1 MLKGIGN
8 ILGKISDFAGMFKE
22 GGDYANLGGP
32 LAFGLPAIFK
42 YFGAKADA
50 RRIEE
55 QNARMLAEKKI
66 VQNYYNDPSAGLPS
80 ELTPPPLTD
89 LVQNLNFTGNFDA
102 SGQPMYESFTAE
114 DFPVRS
120 KDGGI
125 MKLAMGGQPEVSY
138 SAYGNDGIKG
148 GFYSNIKEAEDDVN
162 KVPPLTAYMNQGG
175 DTMNFPRRT
184 GTIRGPGTKTSDS
197 IPAMLSDGEF
207 VQRTDAVNG
216 AGIMMGAKN
225 ANEAQKKG
233 AQFMYALQDRLA
245 KMGKQ
250 V

>member
-1 MLKGIGN
+1 MLKGILN
-8 ILGKISDFAGMFKE
+8 IVDKVAGFADYFGK
-22 GGDYANLGGP
+22 GGKYASLGGP
-32 LAFGLPAIFK
+32 LSFLIGAGAN
-42 YFGAKADA
+42 YFGAKADK
-50 RRIEE
+50 RRAEE
-55 QNARMLAEKKI
+55 QYARMMAEKNI
-66 VQNYYNDPSAGLPS
+66 VSDYYNNPGGGLPS

-148 GFYSNIKEAEDDVN
+148 GFYNNIKEAEDDVN

-175 DTMNFPRRT
+175 DTMSFPRRT
-184 GTIRGPGTKTSDS
+184 GTIRGPGTKTSDD

-225 ANEAQKKG
+225 ADEAQKKG

-245 KMGKQ
+245 KMGKR

>member
-1 MLKGIGN
+1 MLQGLKS
-8 ILGKISDFAGMFKE
+8 ILKTANNVAKMFYKD
-22 GGDYANLGGP
+22 GDYAALGGP
-32 LAFGLPAIFK
+32 LSFL
-42 YFGAKADA
+42 FGAGINYLGAEGDKRKAEADY
-50 RRIEE
+50 
-55 QNARMLAEKKI
+55 ARMLAEKNI
-66 VQNYYNDPSAGLPS
+66 VSNYYNNPGGGLPS

-89 LVQNLNFTGNFDA
+89 LVENLNFTGNFDA

-125 MKLAMGGQPEVSY
+125 MKLAMGGKPEVSY

-175 DTMNFPRRT
+175 DTMNFPRKT

-245 KMGKQ
+245 KMGKR

>member
-1 MLKGIGN
+1 MLTGIGN
-8 ILGKISDFAGMFKE
+8 ILEKVSDFSKMFSGE
-22 GGDYANLGGP
+22 GRFSGLGGP
-32 LAFGLPAIFK
+32 LAFGLPAILN
-42 YFGAKADA
+42 YFAGKQDK
-50 RRIEE
+50 RRAEE
-55 QNARMLAEKKI
+55 QYARMMAEKNI
-66 VQNYYNDPSAGLPS
+66 VSDYYNNPGGGLPS
-80 ELTPPPLTD
+80 QLTPPPLTD
-89 LVQNLNFTGNFDA
+89 LVENLNFTGNFDA
-102 SGQPMYESFTAE
+102 SGQPIYESFTAE

-125 MKLAMGGQPEVSY
+125 MKLAMGGKPEVSY

-148 GFYSNIKEAEDDVN
+148 GFYSNIKKAEDDVN

-225 ANEAQKKG
+225 ADEAQKKG

>member
-8 ILGKISDFAGMFKE
+8 ILDKVAKFTDFFGE
-22 GGDYANLGGP
+22 GGKYSSFGGP
-32 LAFGLPAIFK
+32 LSFLIGAGAN
-42 YFGAKADA
+42 YFGAKADK
-50 RRIEE
+50 RRAEADY
-55 QNARMLAEKKI
+55 ARMLAEKNI
-66 VQNYYNDPSAGLPS
+66 VSNYYNDPSGGLPS
-80 ELTPPPLTD
+80 QLTPPPMTD

-148 GFYSNIKEAEDDVN
+148 GFYSNIKKAEDDVN
-162 KVPPLTAYMNQGG
+162 KVPPLTAFMNQGG

-225 ANEAQKKG
+225 ADEAQKKG

-245 KMGKQ
+245 KMGKR

>member
-1 MLKGIGN
+1 MLKGILN
-8 ILGKISDFAGMFKE
+8 IVDKVAGFTDLFGQGGKYSS
-22 GGDYANLGGP
+22 LGGP
-32 LAFGLPAIFK
+32 LSFLIGAGAN
-42 YFGAKADA
+42 YFGATSDK
-50 RRIEE
+50 R
-55 QNARMLAEKKI
+55 NLAEKNI
-66 VQNYYNDPSAGLPS
+66 VSNYYNNPSGGLPS

-102 SGQPMYESFTAE
+102 SGHPMYESFTAE

-125 MKLAMGGQPEVSY
+125 MKLAMCRQPEVSY

-175 DTMNFPRRT
+175 DTMNFPRKT

-225 ANEAQKKG
+225 ADEAQKKG

>member
-1 MLKGIGN
+1 MLKGLLTVAN
-8 ILGKISDFAGMFKE
+8 KVFGMFKE

-32 LAFGLPAIFK
+32 LAFGLPAIFN
-42 YFGAKADA
+42 YFAGKQDKRKA
-50 RRIEE
+50 EE
-55 QNARMLAEKKI
+55 QYARYLAEKNL
-66 VQNYYNDPSAGLPS
+66 VSDYYNDPSKGLPS
-80 ELTPPPLTD
+80 ELTPPPMTD

-102 SGQPMYESFTAE
+102 SGQPIYESFTAE

-125 MKLAMGGQPEVSY
+125 MKLAMGGKPEVSY
-138 SAYGNDGIKG
+138 STYGNDGIAG
-148 GFYSNIKEAEDDVN
+148 GFYSNIKKAEENEN

-175 DTMNFPRRT
+175 DPMNFPRRT

-216 AGIMMGAKN
+216 AGVMMGAKN
-225 ANEAQKKG
+225 AAEAQRKG

-245 KMGKQ
+245 KMGKK